1 MTVKNPKSQVVSPAA
16 AEEEAEEEG
25 DIIPGLIT

>member
-16 AEEEAEEEG
+16 AEEAEEEG
-25 DIIPGLIT
+25 DMIPGLIT